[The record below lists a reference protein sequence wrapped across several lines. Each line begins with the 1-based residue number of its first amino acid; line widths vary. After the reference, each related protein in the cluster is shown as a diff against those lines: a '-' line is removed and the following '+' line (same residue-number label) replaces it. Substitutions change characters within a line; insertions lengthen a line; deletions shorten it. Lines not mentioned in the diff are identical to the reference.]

1 VVRGHPRS
9 LAILAFDRT
18 HTTSY
23 SNLIETMRL
32 PCIIFEILSL
42 VFLNLKRSHYSDHA
56 PFRDSLSSVGSDML

>member
-9 LAILAFDRT
+9 SGKQPFDRA

-32 PCIIFEILSL
+32 SYNVFKILS
-42 VFLNLKRSHYSDHA
+42 FIFQKLKRSLD
-56 PFRDSLSSVGSDML
+56 SDMTTPLSGTACRP